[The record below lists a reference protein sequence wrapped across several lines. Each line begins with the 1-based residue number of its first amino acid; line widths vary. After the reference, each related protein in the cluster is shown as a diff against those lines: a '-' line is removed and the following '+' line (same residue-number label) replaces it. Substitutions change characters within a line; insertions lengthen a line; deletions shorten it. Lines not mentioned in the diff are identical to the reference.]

1 MESRTIKSVKNAQVA
16 LIFYCV
22 NLILQFFSRKVFLEY
37 LGSEILGLNTT
48 AQNLLGFL
56 NLAELGV
63 GTAIAYCLY
72 QPLYNKNRK
81 EINDIVSVQGWLY
94 RWIAGFVIF
103 GAVVLMCFFPKIFG
117 KADMP
122 LWYAYG
128 TFSVLLFS
136 SLLGYFINYRQ
147 IVLSADQKEYKITYV
162 VQGTKSLKLL
172 IQILAVC
179 AFKSGYLWWMI
190 IEAVFAVLSSVSLDR
205 VIKNEYPWLNPKLA
219 NGKIQ
224 RKRYPQIVAKT
235 KQLFF
240 HKIGQY
246 VLIQTSPLIIYAY
259 ASLTLVAIYGNY
271 ILITTGVQALV
282 NALLN
287 GIGAGVGNLVAE
299 GNKEKI
305 KNFFWELTSLR
316 LWIASLIC
324 FVIYMLADSF
334 IILWVGNEFIM
345 PKSAFIVLVVITFI
359 QLMRTNDIFLSAYG
373 LFQDVWA
380 PVVEATLNVGLS
392 ILFGYYWGLTGILMG
407 VLISLLIIVC
417 TWKPIF
423 LYIKAFKNNPL
434 EYFLRFIKYLFFL
447 VCVCILCK
455 ELLQKVLVISS
466 NDWLSW
472 LLCVCICAGTYS
484 VASLSVLYFTDKASR
499 CFMYRFMTIIKN
511 KKDILNRH
519 EH

>member
-1 MESRTIKSVKNAQVA
+1 MLESRTIKSFKNAQVA

-22 NLILQFFSRKVFLEY
+22 NLILQFFSRKIFIEY
-37 LGSEILGLNTT
+37 LGSEVLGLNTT

-72 QPLYNKNRK
+72 RPLYNNNQK
-81 EINDIVSVQGWLY
+81 ESNDIVSIQGWLY
-94 RWIAGFVIF
+94 RWIAAFVII
-103 GAVVLMCFFPKIFG
+103 GAVALMCFFPKLFG
-117 KADMP
+117 KADLP

-147 IVLSADQKEYKITYV
+147 IVLSADQKEYKITYI
-162 VQGTKSLKLL
+162 VQGAKSLKIL
-172 IQILAVC
+172 IQILAIC
-179 AFKSGYLWWMI
+179 ISDNGYMWWMI
-190 IEAVFAVLSSVSLDR
+190 LEAVFAILTSFGIDKI
-205 VIKNEYPWLNPKLA
+205 IKKEYPWLNPKLT

-224 RKRYPQIVAKT
+224 RKQYPQIVTKT

-240 HKIGQY
+240 HRIGQY
-246 VLIQTSPLIIYAY
+246 VLTQTSPLIIYAY
-259 ASLTLVAIYGNY
+259 ASLTIVAIYGNY
-271 ILITTGVQALV
+271 ILIITGVQALV

-299 GNKEKI
+299 GNKERI
-305 KNFFWELTSLR
+305 KSFFWELTSLR
-316 LWIASLIC
+316 LWMASVIS
-324 FVIYMLADSF
+324 FVIYMFADSF

-373 LFQDVWA
+373 LFQDIWA
-380 PVVEATLNVGLS
+380 PIVEAILNIGFS
-392 ILFGYYWGLTGILMG
+392 ILLGYYFGLAGILSG

-423 LYIKAFKNNPL
+423 LYTRAFKENPL
-434 EYFLRFIKYLFFL
+434 KYFLNFAKYILLLGCTFIICEKLMQSAISL
-447 VCVCILCK
+447 
-455 ELLQKVLVISS
+455 SS
-466 NDWLSW
+466 NNWLSW
-472 LLCVCICAGTYS
+472 LVCAFISICIYS
-484 VASLSVLYFTDKASR
+484 IVSLSVLYITDKASR
-499 CFMYRFMTIIKN
+499 CFMHRIMTLIINIKN
-511 KKDILNRH
+511 DILKR
-519 EH
+519 